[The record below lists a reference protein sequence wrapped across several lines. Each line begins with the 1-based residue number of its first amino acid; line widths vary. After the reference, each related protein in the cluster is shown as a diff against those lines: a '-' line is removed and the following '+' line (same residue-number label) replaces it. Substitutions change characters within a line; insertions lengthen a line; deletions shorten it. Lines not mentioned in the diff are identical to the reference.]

1 MHIRTLYFPEMGWRA
16 IHLPSIILTLV
27 FSVLVWGAADA
38 QGTQSRPYVLNPGD
52 VLEISVWREK
62 DLTRKVLV
70 LPDGRISFPLAGHI
84 AAAGKSAQQIE
95 EILKQKLA
103 RFIEKPVVTVTV
115 TETPGN
121 RIYVIGQV
129 KKPGAYSVARPITVL
144 QALSLAGGLTPF
156 GDASDIIIIRTV
168 NGKQTKIP
176 FDYSKAKRG
185 KALEQNITLQSGD
198 VVVVPE

>member
-1 MHIRTLYFPEMGWRA
+1 MRFRTRHFLGTVLRPKFPT
-16 IHLPSIILTLV
+16 SIVLSLLLSI
-27 FSVLVWGAADA
+27 LVWDTADA
-38 QGTQSRPYVLNPGD
+38 QGAQSRPYILNPGD

-84 AAAGKSAQQIE
+84 MAAGKNAQQLE
-95 EILKQKLA
+95 EILKQRLA
-103 RFIEKPVVTVTV
+103 RIIEKPVVTVTV
-115 TETPGN
+115 VETPGN

-129 KKPGAYSVARPITVL
+129 KKPGPYSVARPITVM

-156 GDASDIIIIRTV
+156 GDAGDIIIIRTV

-185 KALEQNITLQSGD
+185 KALEQNITLRSGD
-198 VVVVPE
+198 VIVVPE

>member
-1 MHIRTLYFPEMGWRA
+1 MRLRRRFSPGMGWCA
-16 IHLPSIILTLV
+16 KLLPGIILSL
-27 FSVLVWGAADA
+27 FLSVVVWDAADA
-38 QGTQSRPYVLNPGD
+38 QGTQGQPYILNPGD

-84 AAAGKSAQQIE
+84 MAAGKNAQQLE
-95 EILKQKLA
+95 EILKQRLA
-103 RFIEKPVVTVTV
+103 RIIEKPVVTVTV
-115 TETPGN
+115 VETPGN

-129 KKPGAYSVARPITVL
+129 RKPGPYSVARPITVM

-156 GDASDIIIIRTV
+156 GDAGDIIIIRTV

-185 KALEQNITLQSGD
+185 KALEQNITLRSGD
-198 VVVVPE
+198 VIVVPE